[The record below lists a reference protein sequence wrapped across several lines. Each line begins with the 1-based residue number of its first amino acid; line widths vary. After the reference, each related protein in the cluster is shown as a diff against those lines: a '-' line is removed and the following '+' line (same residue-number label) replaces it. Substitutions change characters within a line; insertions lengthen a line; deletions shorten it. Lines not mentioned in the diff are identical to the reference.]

1 MTKSIAVIPKNSLEE
16 IRIDLSEFNSHNL
29 AGIRIFYDAG
39 NDDWRPTKKGIT
51 IKITLL
57 DNLIEALHKAKSQ
70 AQEQGWL

>member
-1 MTKSIAVIPKNSLEE
+1 MGNPIAIIPKNSLEE
-16 IRIDLSEFNSHNL
+16 IRIDLSEFNGHNL

-57 DNLIEALHKAKSQ
+57 DNLIEGLQTARQQ
-70 AQEQGWL
+70 AQESGWL